1 MDGDTIAFGLLIGL
15 PLLAISWLVA
25 KLLLAFLARGWAIS
39 LCLALI
45 LAWPLYYVAMS
56 FGDEGFVEGLP
67 LLLYTSPAMLAGFG
81 LAFWR
86 RSRNPHPTGAGR

>member
-25 KLLLAFLARGWAIS
+25 KLLLASLRRELAIG

-45 LAWPLYYVAMS
+45 LAWPIYYVAMTL
-56 FGDEGFVEGLP
+56 GDPGFAEGLP
-67 LLLYTSPAMLAGFG
+67 FILFTTPPMALGLMLA
-81 LAFWR
+81 LALGSR
-86 RSRNPHPTGAGR
+86 RALGR

>member
-25 KLLLAFLARGWAIS
+25 KLLLVSLRRGLAIA

-45 LAWPLYYVAMS
+45 LAWPIYYVVMTI
-56 FGDEGFVEGLP
+56 GDPGFAEGLP
-67 LLLYTSPAMLAGFG
+67 LILFTSPAMAAGFL
-81 LAFWR
+81 LALLR
-86 RSRNPHPTGAGR
+86 IPSRAGADAR